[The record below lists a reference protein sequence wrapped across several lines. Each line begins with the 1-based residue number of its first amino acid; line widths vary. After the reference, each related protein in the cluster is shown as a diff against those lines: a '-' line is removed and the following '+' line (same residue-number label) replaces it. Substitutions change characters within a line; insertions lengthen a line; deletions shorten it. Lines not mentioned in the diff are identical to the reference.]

1 MRGYGQV
8 QSGGGDEGEGEGDGQ
23 GTGWGQGQVGWG
35 GVGMITR
42 ERLVP
47 LKIEDEGGQRIG
59 GQVAQCEEK
68 APANSKYE
76 PCSFRLFCFPFP
88 PDPFL

>member
-1 MRGYGQV
+1 
-8 QSGGGDEGEGEGDGQ
+8 
-23 GTGWGQGQVGWG
+23 
-35 GVGMITR
+35 MITR

-88 PDPFL
+88 PDPFPLICVGFSEAIWSGSAITMKRKRLR